1 MNEVSKMQPIE
12 RDGTIRNED
21 SLLEFALH
29 DPDRLLSDSLR
40 VDERRRRVR
49 RLVSVTLIAGGI
61 VMGSTLLAVLAGWLT
76 LAGEP
81 QQAGSSA
88 GGSPSGATTAAEQP
102 LDEDARIERAEGI
115 AMEGWQLW
123 QLRKLAEAAAKFEEA
138 VALDPENANAW
149 NGLGWARF
157 NGGESEEAVPAFEKC
172 VELEPEHPAGLNGL
186 GQVYLSWGEF
196 ETAEKYLTK
205 AAPKAS
211 AAHFGLARLY
221 LLTGDYE
228 KAQRWIRR
236 SLREQPGDETLK
248 AMLAAARKK
257 QLPDDL
263 KQQIAPVGKP
273 EKSPSTDAAAAGWRL
288 FNEGKMRSAE
298 RSFRKALA
306 KDPENLAAING
317 LGFILLNS
325 GRTAQAKE
333 YFEKYLKIE
342 PDSPGPMNGLA
353 RCLKEEGK
361 VDEAI
366 ALWEKMHEKY
376 PGPNAA
382 AVGLAMTYLE
392 LKEYDKA
399 LPHFEE
405 LVKAMPD
412 NEEFKKGLEAAK
424 KGAENDDSAQR

>member
-1 MNEVSKMQPIE
+1 MNEVSKLQPLE
-12 RDGTIRNED
+12 RDGANRDED
-21 SLLEFALH
+21 ALLEIALH

-40 VDERRRRVR
+40 VDERRRRTR
-49 RLVSVTLIAGGI
+49 RIVSFTLIAGGI
-61 VMGSTLLAVLAGWLT
+61 VMGTILVAVLAGWLT
-76 LAGEP
+76 VAGQE
-81 QQAGSSA
+81 AGDSSA
-88 GGSPSGATTAAEQP
+88 GQPQSGGGTATGQQA
-102 LDEDARIERAEGI
+102 LDEDARIERGE
-115 AMEGWQLW
+115 ELTQQGWQLW
-123 QLRKLAEAAAKFEEA
+123 QERKMGEAATKFEEA
-138 VALDPENANAW
+138 VAMDAENANAW

-157 NGGESEEAVPAFEKC
+157 NGGESEKAVPAFEKC

-205 AAPKAS
+205 AAPKAT
-211 AAHFGLARLY
+211 AAHYGLARLY
-221 LLTGDYE
+221 LLNGDYE

-236 SLREQPGDETLK
+236 ALRGQPGDETLK
-248 AMLAAARKK
+248 AMLVAARKK
-257 QLPDDL
+257 ELPAEL
-263 KQQIAPVGKP
+263 KEQIAPVGKP

-288 FNEGKMRSAE
+288 FNEGKYRSAE
-298 RSFRKALA
+298 RSFRRALA
-306 KDPENLAAING
+306 KDPENLAAMNG

-342 PDSPGPMNGLA
+342 PDAPGPMNGLA

-366 ALWEKMHEKY
+366 ALWEKMYEKY

-382 AVGLAMTYLE
+382 AVGLAMTHLE
-392 LKEYDKA
+392 RKEHAKA
-399 LPHFEE
+399 LPYFEE
-405 LVKAMPD
+405 LVKSQPD

-424 KGAENDDSAQR
+424 QGGTAEQE